1 MQFHRLMQY
10 HILSRAKL
18 KCDFFFLCTLQGA
31 LSMCPIGIMALIF
44 PISFNFFEKIDLE
57 RPKPKRFYY
66 RRPRDSYYTMKTK
79 LEPVHS
85 TISWYTWA
93 K

>member
-18 KCDFFFLCTLQGA
+18 KCDFFLCTLQGA

-44 PISFNFFEKIDLE
+44 PIPFNFFEKIVAAKIAKIFLLLQQ
-57 RPKPKRFYY
+57 RPQILFNI
-66 RRPRDSYYTMKTK
+66 
-79 LEPVHS
+79 E
-85 TISWYTWA
+85 
-93 K
+93 